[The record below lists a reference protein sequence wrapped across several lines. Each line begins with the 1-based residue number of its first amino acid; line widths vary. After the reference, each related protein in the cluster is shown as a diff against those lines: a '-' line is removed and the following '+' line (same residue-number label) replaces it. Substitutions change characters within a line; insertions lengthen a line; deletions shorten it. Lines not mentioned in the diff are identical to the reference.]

1 MMSTEEGPEA
11 PREPLRATDA
21 AVQDLVHALSTMTAT
36 TTRELITT
44 RELAAD
50 VKGGV
55 SVKEQLLQLQK
66 EIVQLKKEFAVSR
79 KL

>member
-1 MMSTEEGPEA
+1 MSSEEGPEA

-36 TTRELITT
+36 TTREL
-44 RELAAD
+44 AAD
-50 VKGGV
+50 VNGGV

-66 EIVQLKKEFAVSR
+66 EIVQLKKEFGVSR

>member
-1 MMSTEEGPEA
+1 MSSEEGPEA

-36 TTRELITT
+36 TTREL
-44 RELAAD
+44 AAD
-50 VKGGV
+50 VNGGV
-55 SVKEQLLQLQK
+55 RVKEQLLQLQK
-66 EIVQLKKEFAVSR
+66 EIVQLKKEFGVSR